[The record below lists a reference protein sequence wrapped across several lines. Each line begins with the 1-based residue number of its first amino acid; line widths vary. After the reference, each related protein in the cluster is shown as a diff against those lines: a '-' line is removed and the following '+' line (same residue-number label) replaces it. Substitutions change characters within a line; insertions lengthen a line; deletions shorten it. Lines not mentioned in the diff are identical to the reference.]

1 MPEQLKTEI
10 AEALARAQGALDAAE
25 SEQAKFRETIKDD
38 DRFWEQTAADLERV
52 GVRI

>member
-1 MPEQLKTEI
+1 
-10 AEALARAQGALDAAE
+10 LARAQGALDAAE
-25 SEQAKFRETIKDD
+25 REQAKFRETIKDD